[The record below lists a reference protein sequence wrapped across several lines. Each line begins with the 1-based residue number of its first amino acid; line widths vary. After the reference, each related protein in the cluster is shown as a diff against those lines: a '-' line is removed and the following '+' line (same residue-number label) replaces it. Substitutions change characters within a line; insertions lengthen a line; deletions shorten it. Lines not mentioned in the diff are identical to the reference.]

1 MFTSEQSKTITNS
14 FVAICT
20 PCYGG
25 QVHEKHYVSVVS
37 FVIASMKNNMNFTL
51 ETMANESPITRARN
65 NRSKMY
71 GKQRHLTL
79 MFIDADVGFDVES
92 YKLIAHDKDI
102 VGGIYQENI

>member
-51 ETMANESPITRARN
+51 ETMANESLITRARN
-65 NRSKMY
+65 NLAKCM
-71 GKQRHLTL
+71 
-79 MFIDADVGFDVES
+79 AN
-92 YKLIAHDKDI
+92 KDI
-102 VGGIYQENI
+102 HRLLMLMLALM